1 MQVHRP
7 QPGAGGCAV
16 RGLDRRESLAA
27 VRYHELNSLPEGF
40 AKGIWAKLAQ
50 QSEWAEMPSE
60 WKDQYIKDM
69 TTEIDKRAQLQYA
82 ERKGL
87 EAGLEKGL
95 EKGRAE
101 GLEKGLEKGRAEGM
115 AEKMEAARK
124 MKADGLA
131 VEMICKY
138 IGLSPEQVAAL

>member
-1 MQVHRP
+1 
-7 QPGAGGCAV
+7 
-16 RGLDRRESLAA
+16 
-27 VRYHELNSLPEGF
+27 
-40 AKGIWAKLAQ
+40 
-50 QSEWAEMPSE
+50 MPSE

-87 EAGLEKGL
+87 EAGRAEGLEAGL

-101 GLEKGLEKGRAEGM
+101 GRAEGLEAGLEKGRAE
-115 AEKMEAARK
+115 KLEAARK

-138 IGLSPEQVAAL
+138 TGLSPEQVAAL

>member
-1 MQVHRP
+1 
-7 QPGAGGCAV
+7 
-16 RGLDRRESLAA
+16 
-27 VRYHELNSLPEGF
+27 
-40 AKGIWAKLAQ
+40 
-50 QSEWAEMPSE
+50 MPSE

-87 EAGLEKGL
+87 EAGRAEGRAEGLEAGL

-101 GLEKGLEKGRAEGM
+101 GL

-138 IGLSPEQVAAL
+138 TGLSPEQVAAL